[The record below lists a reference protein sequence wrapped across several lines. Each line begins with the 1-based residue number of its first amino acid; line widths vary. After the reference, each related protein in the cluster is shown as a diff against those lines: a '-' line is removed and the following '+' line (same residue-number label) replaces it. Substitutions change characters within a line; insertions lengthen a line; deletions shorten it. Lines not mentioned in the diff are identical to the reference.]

1 MVNIS
6 DRSDTQRAAQLRRAT
21 PVLVVVLVT
30 VALCIGHLAG
40 VRAVQRE
47 VPDAHSTVATVLA
60 VTAAPQPGG
69 PVRSTVRAH
78 WTGPD
83 GRPHVGPLVLGGRPA
98 PGETRSIWT
107 DRQGDPMAPPTE
119 GNGPALTAAALV
131 LLIGGGL
138 LLRARIVTSRRAGR
152 EIGAEWAAL
161 EPGWSGRGTA

>member
-21 PVLVVVLVT
+21 PALVVVLVT
-30 VALCIGHLAG
+30 VALCVGHLAG

-47 VPDAHSTVATVLA
+47 VPEAHSTVATVLA
-60 VTAAPQPGG
+60 VIAQPQPGG

-83 GRPHVGPLVLGGRPA
+83 GRPHVGPLEFGGRPA
-98 PGETRSIWT
+98 PGETRAIWT
-107 DRQGDPMAPPTE
+107 DRQGDPMATPTE
-119 GNGPALTAAALV
+119 GNGPAVTAAGLV

-138 LLRARIVTSRRAGR
+138 LLRARIRASRRAGR
-152 EIGAEWAAL
+152 EISGEWAAL
-161 EPGWSGRGTA
+161 EPGWSGRGAA